1 VDGITHREIAEHL
14 RVYRESA
21 TNALGDLRKAG
32 IIALERK
39 RIRILDRQRPERAT
53 RE

>member
-1 VDGITHREIAEHL
+1 VSDLTHKEIAERL

-21 TNALGDLRKAG
+21 TSALGELRKAG
-32 IIALERK
+32 IIAIERK
-39 RIRILDRQRPERAT
+39 RIRIVDRARLERAS